1 MSNKSTEDLIKAVN
15 NSDEEVN
22 ITEIPSNFLEVEFDY
37 NNEIMEIVKSIKGKF
52 LIIFKFQMLLS
63 LEKFKLN

>member
-37 NNEIMEIVKSIKGKF
+37 NNEIMEIFKSIKVKF